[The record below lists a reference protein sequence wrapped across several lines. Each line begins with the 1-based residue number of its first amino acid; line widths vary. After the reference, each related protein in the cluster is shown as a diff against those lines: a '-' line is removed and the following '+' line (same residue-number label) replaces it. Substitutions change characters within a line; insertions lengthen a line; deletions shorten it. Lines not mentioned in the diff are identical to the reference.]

1 VPKTARTTKRRRA
14 IRGVG
19 GRVFSRALKSIVLLR
34 RFVDDDDAL
43 ASFDASHLC
52 VDGRGNRMRV
62 SCGGGGCVYKER
74 QIHGVAS
81 E

>member
-19 GRVFSRALKSIVLLR
+19 GRVYSRALKPIVLLR
-34 RFVDDDDAL
+34 RFVDNDDAL

-52 VDGRGNRMRV
+52 LGWEGESDTCELWWWWMHVQV
-62 SCGGGGCVYKER
+62 
-74 QIHGVAS
+74 HGVAS